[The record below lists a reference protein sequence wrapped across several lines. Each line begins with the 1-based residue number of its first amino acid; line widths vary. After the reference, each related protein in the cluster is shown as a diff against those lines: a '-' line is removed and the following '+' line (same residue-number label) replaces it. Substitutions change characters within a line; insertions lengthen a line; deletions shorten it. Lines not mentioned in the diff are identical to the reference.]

1 MMARILGHV
10 RQAVIDYLDGRTRR
24 ERAEI
29 ARRMAAAIASTRRRH
44 TTNSA
49 DAEDRELN

>member
-1 MMARILGHV
+1 MIARILGHV
-10 RQAVIDYLDGRTRR
+10 RQAVLDYLDGRTRR

-29 ARRMAAAIASTRRRH
+29 ARIVTDAIASTRRRH
-44 TTNSA
+44 NPSA